1 MNIFSNVLFHIPH
14 DSSRIPA
21 WSKDQFVLSKPTFK
35 KELILMRDSK
45 TKALFSFDKHQ
56 KRLCAR
62 VSRLVVDVERFSS
75 DEQEIMSK
83 VGMGVIYTKTSTQNA
98 LRRKISQ
105 KERKT
110 LLKSYY
116 FTHHKAFY
124 EAVKKILDKYG
135 KCLIID
141 CHSFSSFVQ
150 DYELTKDAYRP
161 QICLGADDFHT
172 PKALLDFAKSA
183 FEKAGFEVAINTP
196 FAGAITPSKFYEK
209 DSRVSSLMIEV
220 RRDLYMDETTGKLR
234 GDYLVTKARLNRAC
248 KQICKYFNQNIK
260 F

>member
-1 MNIFSNVLFHIPH
+1 M
-14 DSSRIPA
+14 
-21 WSKDQFVLSKPTFK
+21 
-35 KELILMRDSK
+35 
-45 TKALFSFDKHQ
+45 
-56 KRLCAR
+56 
-62 VSRLVVDVERFSS
+62 DVERFIDDS
-75 DEQEIMSK
+75 QEIMSQ

-105 KERKT
+105 KERKA

-141 CHSFSSFVQ
+141 CHSFSSFSQ
-150 DYELTKDAYRP
+150 DYELFRDAYRP

-172 PKALLDFAKSA
+172 TKALLDFAKSA

-196 FAGAITPSKFYEK
+196 FAGAITPIKFYEK

-220 RRDLYMDETTGKLR
+220 CRDLYMNEATDKVRKDWL
-234 GDYLVTKARLNRAC
+234 DVKARINSSCR
-248 KQICKYFNQNIK
+248 QICAEFSKDYF
-260 F
+260 

>member
-45 TKALFSFDKHQ
+45 TKALFSFDKCQ

-105 KERKT
+105 KERKS

-141 CHSFSSFVQ
+141 CHSFSSFSQ

-183 FEKAGFEVAINTP
+183 FEKA
-196 FAGAITPSKFYEK
+196 
-209 DSRVSSLMIEV
+209 
-220 RRDLYMDETTGKLR
+220 
-234 GDYLVTKARLNRAC
+234 
-248 KQICKYFNQNIK
+248 
-260 F
+260 

>member
-1 MNIFSNVLFHIPH
+1 
-14 DSSRIPA
+14 
-21 WSKDQFVLSKPTFK
+21 
-35 KELILMRDSK
+35 MRDYK

-105 KERKT
+105 KERKA

-124 EAVKKILDKYG
+124 LAVKKLLAKHN

-141 CHSFSSFVQ
+141 CHSFSSFSQ
-150 DYELTKDAYRP
+150 DYELFKDAYRP
-161 QICLGADDFHT
+161 QICLGSDIFT
-172 PKALLDFAKSA
+172 
-183 FEKAGFEVAINTP
+183 
-196 FAGAITPSKFYEK
+196 
-209 DSRVSSLMIEV
+209 RQ
-220 RRDLYMDETTGKLR
+220 KLC
-234 GDYLVTKARLNRAC
+234 LK
-248 KQICKYFNQNIK
+248 
-260 F
+260 

>member
-105 KERKT
+105 KERKA

-124 EAVKKILDKYG
+124 LAVKKLLAKHN

-141 CHSFSSFVQ
+141 CHSFSSFSQ

-196 FAGAITPSKFYEK
+196 FAGAITPIKFYKK

-220 RRDLYMDETTGKLR
+220 RRDLYMNEATGKVCKDWL
-234 GDYLVTKARLNRAC
+234 DVKARINSSCR
-248 KQICKYFNQNIK
+248 QICAEFSKDYF
-260 F
+260 

>member
-62 VSRLVVDVERFSS
+62 VSRLVVDVERFSDDS
-75 DEQEIMSK
+75 QEIMSQ
-83 VGMGVIYTKTSTQNA
+83 VGMGVIYTKTSNQNA

-150 DYELTKDAYRP
+150 DYEFTKDAYRP

-196 FAGAITPSKFYEK
+196 FAGAITPIKFYEK

-220 RRDLYMDETTGKLR
+220 CRDLYMNEATDKVRKDWL
-234 GDYLVTKARLNRAC
+234 DVKARINSSCR
-248 KQICKYFNQNIK
+248 QICAEFSKDYF
-260 F
+260 

>member
-45 TKALFSFDKHQ
+45 TKALFSFDKCQ
-56 KRLCAR
+56 KKAVRQDLQAGCGCG
-62 VSRLVVDVERFSS
+62 
-75 DEQEIMSK
+75 EI
-83 VGMGVIYTKTSTQNA
+83 
-98 LRRKISQ
+98 
-105 KERKT
+105 T

-124 EAVKKILDKYG
+124 LAVKKILDKYG

-161 QICLGADDFHT
+161 QICLGTNDFHT

-183 FEKAGFEVAINTP
+183 FEKA
-196 FAGAITPSKFYEK
+196 
-209 DSRVSSLMIEV
+209 
-220 RRDLYMDETTGKLR
+220 
-234 GDYLVTKARLNRAC
+234 
-248 KQICKYFNQNIK
+248 
-260 F
+260 

>member
-1 MNIFSNVLFHIPH
+1 MNIFSSVLFHLPH
-14 DSSRIPA
+14 DSSRVPA
-21 WSKDQFVLSKPTFK
+21 WCRSQCVLCHSDFK
-35 KELILMRDSK
+35 KELILMRDYK

-105 KERKT
+105 KERKA

-124 EAVKKILDKYG
+124 LAVKKLLAKHN

-141 CHSFSSFVQ
+141 CHSFNSFSQ
-150 DYELTKDAYRP
+150 DYKLFKDAYRP
-161 QICLGADDFHT
+161 QICLGSDIFT
-172 PKALLDFAKSA
+172 
-183 FEKAGFEVAINTP
+183 
-196 FAGAITPSKFYEK
+196 
-209 DSRVSSLMIEV
+209 RQ
-220 RRDLYMDETTGKLR
+220 KLC
-234 GDYLVTKARLNRAC
+234 LK
-248 KQICKYFNQNIK
+248 
-260 F
+260 

>member
-1 MNIFSNVLFHIPH
+1 M
-14 DSSRIPA
+14 
-21 WSKDQFVLSKPTFK
+21 
-35 KELILMRDSK
+35 
-45 TKALFSFDKHQ
+45 
-56 KRLCAR
+56 
-62 VSRLVVDVERFSS
+62 ERFCS

-105 KERKT
+105 KERKA

-150 DYELTKDAYRP
+150 DYELTKDAYRS
-161 QICLGADDFHT
+161 QICLGTNDFHT

-196 FAGAITPSKFYEK
+196 FDGAITPIKFYEK

-220 RRDLYMDETTGKLR
+220 RRDLYMDETTGKVRKDWL
-234 GDYLVTKARLNRAC
+234 DVKARINSSCR
-248 KQICKYFNQNIK
+248 QICAEFSKDYF
-260 F
+260 

>member
-1 MNIFSNVLFHIPH
+1 MNIFSSVLFHIPH

-21 WSKDQFVLSKPTFK
+21 WSKDQFMLSKAAFK
-35 KELILMRDSK
+35 KELILMRDYK

-83 VGMGVIYTKTSTQNA
+83 VGMGGIYTKTSTQNA

-105 KERKT
+105 KERKA

-124 EAVKKILDKYG
+124 LAVKKLLAKHN

-141 CHSFSSFVQ
+141 CHSFSSFSQ
-150 DYELTKDAYRP
+150 DYEFTKDAYRP

-183 FEKAGFEVAINTP
+183 FEKA
-196 FAGAITPSKFYEK
+196 
-209 DSRVSSLMIEV
+209 
-220 RRDLYMDETTGKLR
+220 
-234 GDYLVTKARLNRAC
+234 
-248 KQICKYFNQNIK
+248 
-260 F
+260 

>member
-1 MNIFSNVLFHIPH
+1 M
-14 DSSRIPA
+14 
-21 WSKDQFVLSKPTFK
+21 
-35 KELILMRDSK
+35 
-45 TKALFSFDKHQ
+45 
-56 KRLCAR
+56 
-62 VSRLVVDVERFSS
+62 ERFCS

-105 KERKT
+105 KERKA

-150 DYELTKDAYRP
+150 DYELTKDAYRS
-161 QICLGADDFHT
+161 QICLGTNDFHT
-172 PKALLDFAKSA
+172 PKALFDFAKSA

-196 FAGAITPSKFYEK
+196 FTGAITPIKFYKK

-220 RRDLYMDETTGKLR
+220 CRDLYMNEATDKVRKDWL
-234 GDYLVTKARLNRAC
+234 DVKARINSS
-248 KQICKYFNQNIK
+248 
-260 F
+260 

>member
-1 MNIFSNVLFHIPH
+1 MNIFSSVLFHIPH

-45 TKALFSFDKHQ
+45 T
-56 KRLCAR
+56 
-62 VSRLVVDVERFSS
+62 
-75 DEQEIMSK
+75 
-83 VGMGVIYTKTSTQNA
+83 
-98 LRRKISQ
+98 
-105 KERKT
+105 
-110 LLKSYY
+110 
-116 FTHHKAFY
+116 
-124 EAVKKILDKYG
+124 
-135 KCLIID
+135 
-141 CHSFSSFVQ
+141 
-150 DYELTKDAYRP
+150 
-161 QICLGADDFHT
+161 
-172 PKALLDFAKSA
+172 KALLDFAKSA

-220 RRDLYMDETTGKLR
+220 RRDLYMDETTGRLR
-234 GDYLVTKARLNRAC
+234 GDYLATKARLNRAC

>member
-21 WSKDQFVLSKPTFK
+21 WSKDQFMLSKAAFK
-35 KELILMRDSK
+35 KELILMRDYK
-45 TKALFSFDKHQ
+45 TKALFSFNKHQ

-105 KERKT
+105 KERKA

-124 EAVKKILDKYG
+124 L
-135 KCLIID
+135 
-141 CHSFSSFVQ
+141 
-150 DYELTKDAYRP
+150 
-161 QICLGADDFHT
+161 
-172 PKALLDFAKSA
+172 
-183 FEKAGFEVAINTP
+183 AG
-196 FAGAITPSKFYEK
+196 
-209 DSRVSSLMIEV
+209 
-220 RRDLYMDETTGKLR
+220 
-234 GDYLVTKARLNRAC
+234 
-248 KQICKYFNQNIK
+248 
-260 F
+260 